1 MTDLQSIAREMF
13 AESLAYRAL
22 ELALQ
27 KMIKDPNT
35 KDDEIELADG
45 FLCTMRET
53 KKKCLEALKKREAK
67 R

>member
-1 MTDLQSIAREMF
+1 MTDLSAIAREMF

-22 ELALQ
+22 ERALQ
-27 KMIKDPNT
+27 EMIKDPNT

-45 FLCTMRET
+45 FLCMMRET
-53 KKKCLEALKKREAK
+53 KARFFKAEEDREAK